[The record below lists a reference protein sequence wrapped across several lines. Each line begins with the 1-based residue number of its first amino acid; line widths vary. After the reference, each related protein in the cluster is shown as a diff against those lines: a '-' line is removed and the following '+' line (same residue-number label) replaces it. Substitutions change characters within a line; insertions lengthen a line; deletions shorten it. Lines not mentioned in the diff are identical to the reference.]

1 MELENYMLRMEE
13 ILHQFVGGLSHCNH
27 MKLTVFHGAGF
38 RNHPQ

>member
-27 MKLTVFHGAGF
+27 IIHNVS
-38 RNHPQ
+38 